1 MKDKLLTFFDKICSE
16 ERSMFRQSDILDE
29 KKSKILRQKSK
40 KVTFPLSE
48 EDKFLIND
56 MIMYL
61 RLSQDEEY
69 ASKNNIRAG
78 MGLAAVQL
86 GVLKRFF
93 VISYKNDDGTF
104 EEYRVINPEII
115 SNSEELIYVE
125 EGEGCLSVNR
135 YVEGIVPRFAR
146 ITVKFYDEEGN
157 EVIKRVREEIAVAF
171 QHEIDHLNGIM
182 FVDKIDPKNP
192 FKNQENM
199 RAI

>member
-1 MKDKLLTFFDKICSE
+1 MLKQK
-16 ERSMFRQSDILDE
+16 DILDE
-29 KKSKILRQKSK
+29 KSGKMLRTISKD
-40 KVTFPLSE
+40 VEFPMSE
-48 EDKFLIND
+48 DDIFLINS
-56 MIMYL
+56 MVQYL
-61 RLSQDEEY
+61 RLSQDEDY
-69 ASKNNIRAG
+69 AEKYNIRAG

-125 EGEGCLSVNR
+125 EGAGCLSVNR

-171 QHEIDHLNGIM
+171 QHEIDHLNGIL
-182 FVDKIDPKNP
+182 FVDKIDKKDPY
-192 FKNQENM
+192 KNQDNM

>member
-1 MKDKLLTFFDKICSE
+1 
-16 ERSMFRQSDILDE
+16 MFRQSDILDE

-135 YVEGIVPRFAR
+135 YVEGIVPRFAI

>member
-1 MKDKLLTFFDKICSE
+1 
-16 ERSMFRQSDILDE
+16 MFKQSDILDE
-29 KKSKILRQKSK
+29 KNKILRQKSNEVK
-40 KVTFPLSE
+40 FPMSE
-48 EDKFLIND
+48 DDISLIND

>member
-1 MKDKLLTFFDKICSE
+1 MIFGKILHGW
-16 ERSMFRQSDILDE
+16 RSMFRQSDILDE
-29 KKSKILRQKSK
+29 KKSKILREKSK

-69 ASKNNIRAG
+69 AEKNNIRAG

-104 EEYRVINPEII
+104 LEYRVINPEII

-135 YVEGIVPRFAR
+135 YVEGIVPRHAR
-146 ITVKFYDEEGN
+146 ITVKYYDEEGK
-157 EVIKRVREEIAVAF
+157 EIIKRVREEIAVAF

-192 FKNQENM
+192 FKDQDKM

>member
-1 MKDKLLTFFDKICSE
+1 
-16 ERSMFRQSDILDE
+16 MFKQSDILDE